1 MKTVPK
7 GGMPLP
13 RPPQKPLVGNMLD
26 MSPTTPVQDLISI
39 AREMGPI
46 FEMDMMG
53 KPFTVVSG
61 FSLVDELCNE
71 RRFDKSVRGALRK
84 VREIAG
90 DALFTAYTSEP
101 NWSKAH
107 NILLPNFGERAMQR
121 YHPMMLDVAEQMM
134 LKWERLNADDEI
146 DVTHDMTA
154 LTLDTIGVCGFG
166 YRFNSFY
173 REDNHAFVNAM
184 VEALEIA
191 MSERGY
197 PFEGM
202 FTKSKQRKLEANAQ
216 YMNSLV
222 DRIIAERK
230 ELRARGE
237 NTGGHDLLDDMLDGV
252 DRKTGE
258 RLDDENI
265 RYQIITFLI
274 AGHETTSGMLSFA
287 IYFLLSN
294 PEVLERGYA
303 EVDRVFGT
311 DPSVRPTFKMVN
323 GLTYVQQILK
333 ESLRLWPTAP
343 AFALRPYDNETIG
356 GKFVLKARSQIIV
369 LLPML
374 HRDPAVWGDRADVFD
389 PDNFSPEAEAARP
402 ANAYKP
408 FGNGQRA
415 CIGRQFA
422 LAEATLM
429 LGMILQRF
437 RLIDFSRYRLRVK
450 ETLTL
455 KPEGLKIK
463 VRPRAHAPPAP
474 APVLENPSRNGA
486 PGAPTSAEPSSAE
499 PVPGV
504 PPEGALALPTHG
516 TPLLVLF
523 GSNLGSSEDIA
534 RQIAEGAAAQGYAV
548 DLASL
553 DEYAGRLPAMGAIA
567 IVTASYNGAPPDNA
581 AEFYRWLTDGLPPG
595 SLDGVK
601 YTVFGAGNR
610 NWASTYQAVPRM
622 IDEKL
627 AEFGARRLFERG
639 EGDARDDLDGFFQ
652 SWKARL
658 WPTLASAFGLDFEA
672 AAAASIPDR
681 PPYEVEFVAAPPP
694 NPLAASHGAT
704 TMRVVENRELQTGG
718 GRSTRHIEIELPP
731 GVAYRAGDHLGVIP
745 SNSERLVERV
755 LHRFGFEPNTYVRLR
770 STAGTR
776 IASLPLDATLS
787 VRRLLMH
794 YVELQAVATRKQ
806 LAILA
811 EHTGCPNTKPELVRL
826 AADDDDAE
834 AYKSEV
840 KLKGLSVLDVLERF
854 PACEAPFTVYL
865 EMLPLMTPRYYS
877 ISSSPRA
884 SAERCSITVGVVR
897 EPALSGD
904 GTFEG
909 VCSTHL
915 ERRAPGSRVN
925 AFVKPSKSG
934 FSLPADPQTPIV
946 MVGPGTGLAP
956 FRGFLQER
964 RALKE
969 SGSELGPAL
978 LFFGCR
984 RANEDYLYRSELE
997 QFESEG
1003 LVTLHVAFSR
1013 QGRKKTYVQHRIAER
1028 GDEVWSLL
1036 ERDAIVYVCGDGSRM
1051 EPAVR
1056 EALAELYR
1064 TRADVD
1070 AAASTAWLA
1079 DLTAR
1084 NRYVLD
1090 VWAST

>member
-1 MKTVPK
+1 MDKT
-7 GGMPLP
+7 GIPLP
-13 RPPQKPLVGNMLD
+13 RPPHKPFVGNLLD
-26 MSPTTPVQDLISI
+26 LDLTSPVQSLITL

-53 KPFTVVSG
+53 KPFTVVWG

-84 VREIAG
+84 VRAIAG
-90 DALFTAYTSEP
+90 DGLFTAYTSEP

-121 YHPMMLDVAEQMM
+121 YHPMMLDVAEQMV

-154 LTLDTIGVCGFG
+154 LTLDTIGLCGFG

-173 REDNHAFVNAM
+173 REDNHAFINAM
-184 VEALEIA
+184 VDALEIA

-197 PFEGM
+197 PFEEF
-202 FTKSKQRKLEANAQ
+202 FTQGKERKLKADAR
-216 YMNSLV
+216 YMNALV

-230 ELRARGE
+230 DQRNRSDR
-237 NTGGHDLLDDMLDGV
+237 TGAHDLLDDMLDGV
-252 DRKTGE
+252 DRKSGE

-287 IYFLLSN
+287 IYFMLTN
-294 PEVLERGYA
+294 PDVLERAYA

-311 DPSVRPTFKMVN
+311 DVNVRPTGKMVN
-323 GLTYVQQILK
+323 QLTFVQQILK

-343 AFALRPYDNETIG
+343 AFALRPYDNEVIG
-356 GKFVLKARSQIIV
+356 GKYLLRARSQIMV

-374 HRDPAVWGDRADVFD
+374 HRDPAVWGDRADAFD
-389 PDNFSPEAEAARP
+389 PENFSPEAEAKRP
-402 ANAYKP
+402 VNAYKP

-422 LAEATLM
+422 LHEATLV

-437 RLIDFSRYRLRVK
+437 RLIDHSRYKLRVK

-455 KPEGLKIK
+455 KPDGLRIA
-463 VRPRAHAPPAP
+463 VRPRVHMPTAAQRNGAVVAEPLPAPAVTAPPADAP
-474 APVLENPSRNGA
+474 AA
-486 PGAPTSAEPSSAE
+486 AK
-499 PVPGV
+499 
-504 PPEGALALPTHG
+504 HG
-516 TPLLVLF
+516 TPFLVLF

-534 RQIAEGAAAQGYAV
+534 RQVAEGAVAQGFAV
-548 DLASL
+548 TLASL
-553 DEYAGRLPAMGAIA
+553 DEYVGRLPVAGAVA

-581 AEFYRWLTDGLPPG
+581 VAFYRWLTGSLAPG
-595 SLDGVK
+595 SLAGVK

-610 NWASTYQAVPRM
+610 NWASTYQSVPRTL
-622 IDEKL
+622 DERL
-627 AEFGARRLFERG
+627 AEFGAQRLYARG
-639 EGDARDDLDGFFQ
+639 EGDAREDLDGLFQ
-652 SWKARL
+652 AWKGGL
-658 WPTLASAFGLDFEA
+658 WPALGAAFGLTFEPA
-672 AAAASIPDR
+672 AEVPDR
-681 PPYEVEFVAAPPP
+681 PPYQLEFVDAPPP
-694 NPLAASHGAT
+694 NPLAASHGAA
-704 TMRVVENRELQTGG
+704 TMRVLDNRELQTGRE
-718 GRSTRHIEIELPP
+718 RSTRHIEIELPTQ
-731 GVAYRAGDHLGVIP
+731 VSFRAGDHLGVIP
-745 SNSERLVERV
+745 SNSEALVERA
-755 LHRFGFEPNTYVRLR
+755 LQRFGFGPNTYVRLR
-770 STAGTR
+770 LAQGAR

-806 LAILA
+806 VAILA
-811 EHTGCPNTKPELVRL
+811 ALTRCPETKPELGRL
-826 AADDDDAE
+826 ASEEGD
-834 AYKSEV
+834 AYKTEI
-840 KLKGLSVLDVLERF
+840 KLKGLSVLDLLEKF
-854 PACEAPFTVYL
+854 PACEPPFSTFL

-877 ISSSPRA
+877 ISSSPLA
-884 SAERCSITVGVVR
+884 AADHCSITVGVVR
-897 EPALSGD
+897 EPAYSGE
-904 GTFEG
+904 GIFEG

-915 ERRAPGSRVN
+915 ERRRPGARVN

-934 FSLPADPQTPIV
+934 FSLPADPLKPIV

-964 RALKE
+964 HALKRT
-969 SGSELGPAL
+969 GHELGPAL

-984 RANEDYLYRSELE
+984 RANEDYIYREELE
-997 QFESEG
+997 RFESDG
-1003 LVTLHVAFSR
+1003 IVTIDVAFSR

-1036 ERDAIVYVCGDGSRM
+1036 EREARVYVCGDGSFM
-1051 EPAVR
+1051 EPEVR
-1056 EALAELYR
+1056 AAFAALFRAR
-1064 TRADVD
+1064 TGGDE
-1070 AAASTAWLA
+1070 AAATAWLA
-1079 DLTAR
+1079 ELTAQG
-1084 NRYVLD
+1084 RYVLD
-1090 VWAST
+1090 VWAAT